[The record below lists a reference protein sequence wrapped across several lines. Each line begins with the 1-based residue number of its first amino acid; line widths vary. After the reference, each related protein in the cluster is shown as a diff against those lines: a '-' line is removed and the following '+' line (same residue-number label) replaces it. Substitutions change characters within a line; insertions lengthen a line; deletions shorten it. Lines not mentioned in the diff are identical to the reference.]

1 MFTSP
6 MLILAA
12 DMEDMLKCPG
22 RRFIEEVPVVWDEN
36 YVLPESKI
44 GNLAAIARRKGD
56 IWYLSVLNGEQEK
69 SVSLNLNFLPEG
81 KYRMVI
87 AYDKGRKEIL
97 MDTKTIK
104 SKKSLNIKLLSGGG
118 YLARFER
125 I

>member
-1 MFTSP
+1 MVFVGIKWRT
-6 MLILAA
+6 
-12 DMEDMLKCPG
+12 G
-22 RRFIEEVPVVWDEN
+22 
-36 YVLPESKI
+36 KI
-44 GNLAAIARRKGD
+44 RI
-56 IWYLSVLNGEQEK
+56 VK
-69 SVSLNLNFLPEG
+69 SDFLPEG
-81 KYRMVI
+81 KYKMVI

>member
-1 MFTSP
+1 M
-6 MLILAA
+6 
-12 DMEDMLKCPG
+12 
-22 RRFIEEVPVVWDEN
+22 
-36 YVLPESKI
+36 PESKI

-81 KYRMVI
+81 KYKMVI